1 MVHSPLAD
9 GAGVSVAE
17 AGVASTLN
25 HLNGPAAAPPAVG
38 ERRQDYLSAVEPIWC
53 PGCGDFYVLDA
64 LADAMLELRLP
75 RHMVTLVSGI
85 GCSSRI
91 PGYMSTYGF
100 NSIHGRALPI
110 ASGLKLARPEITVV
124 VAAGDGDAFS
134 IGGGHL
140 VHAVRRNID
149 MTLLVMDNGV
159 YGLTKGQVSPTTPL
173 GAATK
178 TTEQGAFD
186 SPVNPLE
193 LMLVYGCGFVAQAYS
208 ADVKGMSELIVEA
221 MRYPGFSFL
230 NIVSPCPT
238 FRGGMGI
245 YKELRSQVNKLAAS
259 GHDSASYDS
268 AFSVA
273 RDAGRIPHGVLYR
286 RAQPAAAGLGADSG
300 AEAGLTL
307 SDPAALRPPLP
318 TGLQYVSLDEDAG
331 GLERIAKLAEKY
343 K

>member
-1 MVHSPLAD
+1 MQEGHEPAPGENAAENSLE
-9 GAGVSVAE
+9 GAVSVPLPL
-17 AGVASTLN
+17 G
-25 HLNGPAAAPPAVG
+25 VG
-38 ERRQDYLSAVEPIWC
+38 ERRQDYRSALEPVWC
-53 PGCGDFYVLDA
+53 PGCGDFYVLDS
-64 LADAMLELRLP
+64 LADALVELRLP
-75 RHMVTLVSGI
+75 RHMVSLVSGI

-140 VHAVRRNID
+140 VHAVRRNVD
-149 MTLLVMDNGV
+149 LTLLVMDNGV

-173 GAATK
+173 GALTK

-208 ADVKGMSELIVEA
+208 ADTRGMTELIIEA

-245 YKELRSQVNKLAAS
+245 YKDLRSQVNRLASS
-259 GHDSASYDS
+259 GHDASDYEQ
-268 AFSVA
+268 AMAVA
-273 RDAGRIPHGVLYR
+273 RDGSRIPHGVLYR
-286 RAQPAAAGLGADSG
+286 RTVAGPGLGAD
-300 AEAGLTL
+300 AGLAV

-318 TGLQYVSLDEDAG
+318 TGLHYVSLQEGSA
-331 GLERIAKLAEKY
+331 GLERIAALAERY
-343 K
+343 R